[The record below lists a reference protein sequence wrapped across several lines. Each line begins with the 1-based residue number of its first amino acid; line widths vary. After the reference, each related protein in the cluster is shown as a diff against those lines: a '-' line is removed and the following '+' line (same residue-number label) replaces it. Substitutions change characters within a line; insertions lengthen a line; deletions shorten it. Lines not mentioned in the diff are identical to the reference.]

1 MWLICAKVNNVYLL
15 ELFQFY
21 RRRLKF
27 FLLFLELIGC
37 SLVLVFLLGWVAQSL
52 APWYSSSHRLQKS
65 YLQLFLVHLAC
76 LASAYSL
83 AGAEHFTHFTS
94 FSPTLSFRASRVNL
108 LNKDVAFEFSG
119 LEVLGDLVVESH
131 EVVFVRSFI
140 EWRDNPAVAPADV
153 DTTGS
158 SLVGEVFSY
167 QIKYMYATLYYY
179 AVLFI

>member
-15 ELFQFY
+15 KLFQFY

-52 APWYSSSHRLQKS
+52 APWYWSSHRVQKS

-94 FSPTLSFRASRVNL
+94 FSPTFSFRASRVNL
-108 LNKDVAFEFSG
+108 LNKDVSFEFSG

-140 EWRDNPAVAPADV
+140 EWSDNPAEADA

-167 QIKYMYATLYYY
+167 QIKYHMQHCGIMLSLRYM
-179 AVLFI
+179 